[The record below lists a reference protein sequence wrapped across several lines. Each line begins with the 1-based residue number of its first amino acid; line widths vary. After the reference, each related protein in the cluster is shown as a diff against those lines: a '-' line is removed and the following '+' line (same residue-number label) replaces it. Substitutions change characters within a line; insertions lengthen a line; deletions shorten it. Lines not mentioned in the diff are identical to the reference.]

1 MTMKLNSHNWTLNL
15 AAALALVWAA
25 QGADTIRYTAQPQGS
40 KVTMDGTST
49 IHDWT
54 VEGKIIGGF
63 FEAAAAWETDK
74 SLKTAMTPPPK
85 AEVTIPIRTLKS
97 GKERMDEIM
106 QEAMKAKENPLIRF
120 KLAEMKIKG
129 DVPASGTP
137 VKFDTKG
144 ELTVS
149 GVTKPCDMEVTMDR
163 LEEGKLKFSAT
174 KELKMTDFGIAPPN
188 PNIGGVGIK
197 TGDEIIIKF
206 EWVVAAKKS

>member
-1 MTMKLNSHNWTLNL
+1 MKLHRHNWTLNL
-15 AAALALVWAA
+15 TTALALVWAA
-25 QGADTIRYTAQPQGS
+25 QGADTLRYLAQPQGS

-63 FEAAAAWETDK
+63 FEAAAAWDTDK
-74 SLKTAMTPPPK
+74 SLKSAMTPAPK
-85 AEVTIPIRTLKS
+85 AEITIPIRTLKS

-106 QEAMKAKENPLIRF
+106 QEAMKAKDFPLIKF
-120 KLAEMKIKG
+120 KLSEMKLKG

-137 VKFDTKG
+137 AKFDTKG
-144 ELTVS
+144 DLTVS
-149 GVTKPCDMEVTMDR
+149 GVTKPCEMEVTMERTDD
-163 LEEGKLKFSAT
+163 GKLKFSAT
-174 KELKMTDFGIAPPN
+174 KPLKMTDFGIQPPN

-206 EWVVAAKKS
+206 DWMVAPKKA